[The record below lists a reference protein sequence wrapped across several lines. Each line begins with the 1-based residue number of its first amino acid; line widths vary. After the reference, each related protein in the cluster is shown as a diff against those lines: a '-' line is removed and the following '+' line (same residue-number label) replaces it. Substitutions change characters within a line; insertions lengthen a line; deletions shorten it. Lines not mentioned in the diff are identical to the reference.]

1 MNNQLKKLKLATEI
15 TINFYKSDYYKGEE
29 TIEEDIKLYVE
40 NNEKYKKLI
49 EELKKGE

>member
-1 MNNQLKKLKLATEI
+1 MNNKAKKLKLATQI
-15 TINFYKSDYYKGEE
+15 TVDFYKSEYFRGEA
-29 TIEEDIKLYVE
+29 TMEEDMKLFIE